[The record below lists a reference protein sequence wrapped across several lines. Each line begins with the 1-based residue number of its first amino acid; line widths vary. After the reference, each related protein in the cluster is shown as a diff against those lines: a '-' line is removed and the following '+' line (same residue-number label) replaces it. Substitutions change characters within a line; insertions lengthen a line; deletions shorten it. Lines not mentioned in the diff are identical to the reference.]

1 MFLFKMSHSWLFIVS
16 WYIILIFSCS
26 TSVSLNI
33 DKEEWMKDYDGC
45 SGYRMDVYD
54 KILKEKD
61 HLLGL
66 STGKILEILG
76 NPNMNQLYKR
86 NQKFFVYQISPGSAC
101 PHQDT
106 GEELFLIF
114 RFNAMGLTN
123 EIYLNDEFSPTE

>member
-1 MFLFKMSHSWLFIVS
+1 MFLFKMSHSWLFMVS
-16 WYIILIFSCS
+16 WYIIFIFSCS

-101 PHQDT
+101 LHQDT